1 MGAWAQPLCEARP
14 LVLASR
20 SVRWPGF
27 AGAILLPASTD
38 PTNRRLAYPS
48 PSPHRWLTRCRWY
61 GNIHPFPI
69 TYACRPRLRDRLT
82 LGGLPFPRKPWVFGE
97 RVFHPFYRYLCRHS
111 HFPALQQSLRSA
123 FDAAGNAPLP
133 PLLTERAAA
142 SVPGLSPVGF
152 SAPSHLTSELLRFL

>member
-1 MGAWAQPLCEARP
+1 MGAWAQPLSEARP

-20 SVRWPGF
+20 SARPRGF
-27 AGAILLPASTD
+27 ACAVLLPASTD
-38 PTNRRLAYPS
+38 TTNRRLAYPS
-48 PSPHRWLTRCRWY
+48 PSPHRWITLYRWY
-61 GNIHPFPI
+61 GNINPFPI
-69 TYACRPRLRDRLT
+69 TYALRPRLRDRLT

-111 HFPALQQSLRSA
+111 HFPALQPSFRSA

-133 PLLTERAAA
+133 PILTDRAAA